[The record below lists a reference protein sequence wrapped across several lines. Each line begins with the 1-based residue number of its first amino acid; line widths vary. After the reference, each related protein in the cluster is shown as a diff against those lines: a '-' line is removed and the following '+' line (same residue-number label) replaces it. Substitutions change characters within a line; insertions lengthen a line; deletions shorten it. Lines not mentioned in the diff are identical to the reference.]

1 MPQAETRAAMC
12 SHVQD
17 VDPEVKWITK
27 QFFKCIQ
34 DTAYQDGNKLKLPVT
49 ANKTKVSPENHLNGV
64 EPHREA
70 VSKEQAEAHDL

>member
-1 MPQAETRAAMC
+1 
-12 SHVQD
+12 

-27 QFFKCIQ
+27 QFFKCVQ

-49 ANKTKVSPENHLNGV
+49 ANKTKVSPENNMNGV